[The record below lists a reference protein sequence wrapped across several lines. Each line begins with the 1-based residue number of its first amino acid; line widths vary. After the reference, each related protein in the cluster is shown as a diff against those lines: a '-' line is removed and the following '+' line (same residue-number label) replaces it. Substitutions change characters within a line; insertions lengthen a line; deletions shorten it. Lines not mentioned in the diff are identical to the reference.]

1 MSNSKGFTWWIE
13 RAKIGIAKTSDYGVT
28 FTSPT
33 EVLTVRV
40 FCSKLADHFAIGTE
54 ISLAEE
60 SDIPEIFQDALI
72 SKVNSMVYEKTPE
85 GIQLAQYWEGKYRE
99 SIHEAK
105 KYGNDNRVMGAY
117 VKGEDY

>member
-1 MSNSKGFTWWIE
+1 MSNSKGFTWWVE

-40 FCSKLADHFAIGTE
+40 FCSKLADHFSIGAE

-60 SDIPEIFQDALI
+60 SDIPEIFHDALI

>member
-1 MSNSKGFTWWIE
+1 MSNSKGFIWWIE
-13 RAKIGIAKTSDYGVT
+13 RGKIGIATTSDYGTT
-28 FTSPT
+28 FVSPT
-33 EVLTVRV
+33 VIYTVRA
-40 FCSKLADHFAIGTE
+40 FCSKLADHFSIGTS
-54 ISLAEE
+54 IDLNEE
-60 SDIPEIFQDALI
+60 SDLPEIFQEALI
-72 SKVNSMVYEKTPE
+72 SKVNSMVYEKSPE